1 MEVIDYVIM
10 FTIFVY
16 LNLNLTI
23 IYLSDPDQKRNRRW
37 LRNDHCLRIL
47 PQHSN
52 SAQRRGL
59 AY

>member
-23 IYLSDPDQKRNRRW
+23 IYLSDPDPKRNHWW
-37 LRNDHCLRIL
+37 LRNDPRLHII
-47 PQHSN
+47 PQHST
-52 SAQRRGL
+52 STQRRGL
-59 AY
+59 AH